1 MMKKR
6 TYWILIILPSV
17 VVGLVSFFMHESAA
31 VRFVPKALIYVM
43 AFYIPAI
50 SFLRMRYLKF
60 TWKEML
66 LFFLP
71 FTEARKRFYRE
82 D

>member
-31 VRFVPKALIYVM
+31 VRFVPKALIYIM
-43 AFYIPAI
+43 A
-50 SFLRMRYLKF
+50 S
-60 TWKEML
+60 
-66 LFFLP
+66 
-71 FTEARKRFYRE
+71 
-82 D
+82 